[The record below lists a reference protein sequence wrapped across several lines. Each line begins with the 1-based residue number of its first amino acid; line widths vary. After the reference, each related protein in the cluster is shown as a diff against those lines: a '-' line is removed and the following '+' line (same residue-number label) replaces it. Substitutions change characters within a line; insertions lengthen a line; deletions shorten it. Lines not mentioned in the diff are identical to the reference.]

1 MNRLYV
7 FVLLIIMCGCK
18 MRNTLEVDFIKN
30 GKVLKD
36 TIHIDK
42 LLNDARDIKTSF
54 INNISFEVINSA
66 YLKNNNSEKIRFNS
80 DSIELD
86 FNKPIDKYSPE
97 YYTLATSYYIDK
109 AVRYYKR
116 VFDNKIDFNTQKE
129 YRNIKVLLGDYGL
142 FTQPNQYILAEN
154 QIFSPSFFYHE
165 VGHIAFWTLEEDLKI
180 KFKGLSPLHVGLL
193 EYFTVSLFDCQIV
206 GEHVLPKT
214 LLRSAN
220 IKCSYPQQDSMK
232 LRRTMHLFEYAYH
245 EQIKDTSTI
254 VSKSYNRSMELYS
267 NYLDVIVDNH
277 RGGMLYTS
285 TLWRIREQLG
295 QEKTDRLVAKTILGL
310 NDFMKQR
317 SSFYQPCKLEKL
329 KGKVM
334 WYDLYY
340 GLLKTDKELFKG
352 MNWKVIEK
360 EFIKSNFPIEKI
372 KIANIL

>member
-1 MNRLYV
+1 MQT
-7 FVLLIIMCGCK
+7 
-18 MRNTLEVDFIKN
+18 TLEVDFIKD
-30 GKVLKD
+30 GQVFKD
-36 TIHIDK
+36 TIYLDK
-42 LLNDARDIKTSF
+42 LLNDAGEIKTGF
-54 INNISFEVINSA
+54 INHMSFEVINSE
-66 YLKNNNSEKIRFNS
+66 YMKNNNPDKIRFNS
-80 DSIELD
+80 DSTELD

-97 YYTLATSYYIDK
+97 YYTLATSYYVDK
-109 AVRYYKR
+109 AVSYYSR
-116 VFDNKIDFNTQKE
+116 VFDNKIDFNIQDE

-154 QIFSPSFFYHE
+154 QMFCPSLFYHE

-193 EYFTVSLFDCQIV
+193 EYFTVSLFDCPVV
-206 GEHVLPKT
+206 GERVLPQP

-220 IKCSYPQQDSMK
+220 VKCSYPQQDSMK
-232 LRRTMHLFEYAYH
+232 LRRTMELFKYSYH

-254 VSKSYNRSMELYS
+254 VSKSYNRNLELCS
-267 NYLDVIVDNH
+267 DYLDVIVDNH

-295 QEKTDRLVAKTILGL
+295 QEKTDRLVAKTILNL
-310 NDFMKQR
+310 NDFMIQR
-317 SSFYQPCKLEKL
+317 SSFYQPCNEEKL
-329 KGKVM
+329 KEKIM

-352 MNWKVIEK
+352 INRGVIEE

-372 KIANIL
+372 KVANIL